1 MNQSDKEQIN
11 KWEELGWDSK
21 EEYDQHLLKSGEIDK
36 NDTPQM
42 AKERILSNFEIQLK
56 KEEEKLKH
64 HLDQSLSDDK
74 IGDTKDY
81 VEGLKKIAG
90 KNSKE
95 NEE

>member
-1 MNQSDKEQIN
+1 MNQSDKKQIS

-21 EEYDQHLLKSGEIDK
+21 EEYDKHLLQSGEIAK

-42 AKERILSNFEIQLK
+42 AKDRILSNFKIQLGD
-56 KEEEKLKH
+56 EEEKLKH
-64 HLDQSLSDDK
+64 HLDQSLNDDE
-74 IGDTKDY
+74 IGDIKDY
-81 VEGLKKIAG
+81 VEGLTKISG

>member
-1 MNQSDKEQIN
+1 MNQSDKERIN
-11 KWEELGWDSK
+11 QWEELGWDSK
-21 EEYDQHLLKSGEIDK
+21 EEYDQHLLKSGEIAK

-64 HLDQSLSDDK
+64 HLDQSLTDDK

-81 VEGLKKIAG
+81 VEGLKKCW
-90 KNSKE
+90 KKFKRK
-95 NEE
+95 

>member
-1 MNQSDKEQIN
+1 MVYGQQKNIGKGIN
-11 KWEELGWDSK
+11 KSIGIIIMD
-21 EEYDQHLLKSGEIDK
+21 KSGEIAK

-42 AKERILSNFEIQLK
+42 AKERILSNFKIQLE

-64 HLDQSLSDDK
+64 HLDQSLNDDE

-81 VEGLKKIAG
+81 VEGLTKIAG